1 MVEREGSSGGNAA
14 IGRSHSPHRAAIDP
28 LEESAERPLWSVMIP
43 AYNCADHLGA
53 AIESVLA
60 QDPGPER
67 MQIEVVDDCSDD
79 GTADVAARFGD
90 RVSLFRQP
98 RNLGNVGNFNACL
111 ARARGHLIHLLHGD
125 DAVRPGFYERLQAPL
140 SGSDAIGAAFCRY
153 IAIDGDGNW
162 TGVSPLESAAAGVLD
177 GWVETLALG
186 QRLQPP
192 CIAVRREAY
201 ERLGG
206 FDDRI
211 SYSEDW
217 EMWTR
222 IAGAY
227 EVWHDPAPLA
237 LYRVHEG
244 TISDRTLRS
253 GANVA
258 DLRRAIEM
266 NRESA
271 ARRAGRGDHPRS
283 PADHR
288 DHRAPPRPPQA
299 RGRRHRSRRSAASRG
314 AGDEQV
320 GPGSGRCP
328 PPADAAGP
336 PLDPRRAGTPVSRR
350 AVELGWTP

>member
-1 MVEREGSSGGNAA
+1 
-14 IGRSHSPHRAAIDP
+14 
-28 LEESAERPLWSVMIP
+28 MIP

-79 GTADVAARFGD
+79 GTADVAARFGE
-90 RVSLFRQP
+90 RVSLLRQP

-140 SGSDAIGAAFCRY
+140 SGSAAIGAAFCRY

-222 IAGAY
+222 IARCLRGLARPHPARPLPGPRG
-227 EVWHDPAPLA
+227 HDQRPDAAQRRQRRRPAQ
-237 LYRVHEG
+237 G
-244 TISDRTLRS
+244 DRDEPR
-253 GANVA
+253 
-258 DLRRAIEM
+258 I
-266 NRESA
+266 A
-271 ARRAGRGDHPRS
+271 ARRAGREITRE
-283 PADHR
+283 ALR
-288 DHRAPPRPPQA
+288 ITAITALR
-299 RGRRHRSRRSAASRG
+299 RGRRRLG
-314 AGDEQV
+314 AGDTEAAAAQLREALATSRSARVLGGALLLQLLRVRRWILV
-320 GPGSGRCP
+320 GLGR
-328 PPADAAGP
+328 
-336 PLDPRRAGTPVSRR
+336 R
-350 AVELGWTP
+350 

>member
-1 MVEREGSSGGNAA
+1 MVEREGSSGANAA

-28 LEESAERPLWSVMIP
+28 LDESAERPLWSVMIP
-43 AYNCADHLGA
+43 AYNCADHLGE

-79 GTADVAARFGD
+79 GTAEVAARFGD

-98 RNLGNVGNFNACL
+98 HNLGNVGNFNTCL
-111 ARARGHLIHLLHGD
+111 ARARGRLIHLLHGD

-140 SGSDAIGAAFCRY
+140 SGSSGIGAAFCRY

-201 ERLGG
+201 EQLGG

-258 DLRRAIEM
+258 DLRRAIAM
-266 NRESA
+266 NRESLPGERA
-271 ARRAGRGDHPRS
+271 AEITAEALQITAITALR
-283 PADHR
+283 
-288 DHRAPPRPPQA
+288 
-299 RGRRHRSRRSAASRG
+299 RGRRRLG
-314 AGDEQV
+314 AGDTEAAAAQLREALATSRSARVLGGALLLQLLRVRRWILV
-320 GPGSGRCP
+320 GLGR
-328 PPADAAGP
+328 
-336 PLDPRRAGTPVSRR
+336 R
-350 AVELGWTP
+350 